1 MSKALKLIVLST
13 ALSSASAFA
22 VNCQSN
28 MVTRGGSL
36 AQEFIGSGR
45 TEQAACRAAL
55 RSCNQTLNNLE
66 RQVARTL
73 SCETIGVVSDR
84 TVARPSRGQTTIPTP
99 SPTPTPT
106 RPRQTVPT
114 PSRYSELDMLANT
127 LEHGGSS
134 ARKMAAQELADFDTP
149 DALVLAIET
158 LSDSDYYV
166 RVAASNSKTSI
177 LSKMDMS
184 YYSFEVLDL
193 LAPMLDASS
202 SNIRKAAAE
211 ILGATGEQIAIME
224 LLPHSADSDYYV
236 RVAISNSLNTLMQL
250 PQMKKLV
257 RENINE
263 LENLGMK
270 GSTTVRKKVATLLA
284 KAAVPKTIDLA
295 VEMTGDSDYYVRVE
309 AASAMTEIMQANNYP
324 NLGMNKINQLERIFH
339 SSGSTVRKNVI
350 KALAATHNPIVKP
363 LLYEALDDSDYYV
376 RVAAKE
382 ALNSL

>member
-73 SCETIGVVSDR
+73 SCETVGVVSDR
-84 TVARPSRGQTTIPTP
+84 TVARPGRGQTTTPTP
-99 SPTPTPT
+99 SPTPT
-106 RPRQTVPT
+106 RPRQTIPT
-114 PSRYSELDMLANT
+114 PSRYSELDILANT
-127 LEHGGSS
+127 LEHGGTS

-177 LSKMDMS
+177 LNKMDMS
-184 YYSFEVLDL
+184 YYSLEVLDL
-193 LAPMLDASS
+193 LGPMLDASS

-211 ILGATGEQIAIME
+211 ILGTTGEQMAIME

-270 GSTTVRKKVATLLA
+270 SSTTVRKKVAVLLA
-284 KAAVPKTIDLA
+284 TAAVPRTIDLA

-309 AASAMTEIMQANNYP
+309 ASSAMTEIMQANNYP

>member
-73 SCETIGVVSDR
+73 SCETVGVVSDR
-84 TVARPSRGQTTIPTP
+84 TIARPSRGQTTTPTP
-99 SPTPTPT
+99 YPTPT
-106 RPRQTVPT
+106 RPRQTIPT
-114 PSRYSELDMLANT
+114 PSRYSELDILANT

-134 ARKMAAQELADFDTP
+134 ARKMAAQQLADFDTP
-149 DALVLAIET
+149 DALLLAIET

-177 LSKMDMS
+177 LNKMNMS
-184 YYSFEVLDL
+184 YYSLEVLDL
-193 LAPMLDASS
+193 LGPMLNASS

-211 ILGATGEQIAIME
+211 VLGATGEQMAIME

-309 AASAMTEIMQANNYP
+309 ASSAMTEIMQANNYP